1 MSHWQEQYPYRG
13 NRKKKKRKRFRRF
26 LKLTAGVIVSVFFLI
41 NAVNFAGEHFVL
53 TEDGLVWSD
62 DAGMPGGGRGEY
74 VTGADARRRLEKMAE
89 DNEKVRPILDN
100 ADQYPEDLLELL
112 ANNEET
118 ADFVLDYPQK
128 KDLAPAES
136 IGDMSG
142 GIPLLLQ
149 WDERWGYAIY
159 GDNMIAINGCGPTAL
174 AMVAAGLTGDAG
186 ITPDR
191 VARYAA
197 EQGYYEGDAGTSW
210 TLMTEGAAAFGVIG
224 QEIGLS
230 REQVFAELESGH
242 PVICSMRPGDFTSTG
257 HFIVLVGIEDGK
269 IRVNDPNSRARSQ
282 VLWEYDRLESQI
294 NNLWSYTAG

>member
-1 MSHWQEQYPYRG
+1 M
-13 NRKKKKRKRFRRF
+13 RFF
-26 LKLTAGVIVSVFFLI
+26 QAAGSDSSDAAAGVIVSVFFLI

-53 TEDGLVWSD
+53 TEDGLAWSD

-89 DNEKVRPILDN
+89 DNEKVRTILDN

>member
-1 MSHWQEQYPYRG
+1 MSHWQEQYPYIG

-53 TEDGLVWSD
+53 TEDGLAWSD

-89 DNEKVRPILDN
+89 DNEKVRTILDN